1 MGRVVASSANWE
13 ELKPWGTLAGFR
25 WSLIPAVESHTGG
38 NTTLGK
44 TYVMYHLGKE
54 SETVEARVAVD
65 GRGVTMSGR
74 ALGRFR
80 GGGRVGKRLSAHFA
94 HTRRTPLGTP
104 GEFCTLPD
112 KYKFRAHFAPGASA
126 HIHCLFKQAKSKL
139 PDLT

>member
-1 MGRVVASSANWE
+1 
-13 ELKPWGTLAGFR
+13 
-25 WSLIPAVESHTGG
+25 
-38 NTTLGK
+38 
-44 TYVMYHLGKE
+44 MYHLGKE

-74 ALGRFR
+74 VRVRGRA
-80 GGGRVGKRLSAHFA
+80 GEEEGVGKRLSAHFA

-112 KYKFRAHFAPGASA
+112 KYKFRAHFACFAPGASA

>member
-1 MGRVVASSANWE
+1 
-13 ELKPWGTLAGFR
+13 
-25 WSLIPAVESHTGG
+25 
-38 NTTLGK
+38 
-44 TYVMYHLGKE
+44 MYHLGKE

-74 ALGRFR
+74 AEAGS
-80 GGGRVGKRLSAHFA
+80 GEEEGVGKRLSAHFA

-112 KYKFRAHFAPGASA
+112 KYKFRAHFACFAPGASA
-126 HIHCLFKQAKSKL
+126 HIHCLLKQAKSKL